1 MTTTTY
7 RIAEVAQRSGF
18 SRPTLRYYEE
28 IGLLP
33 APDRTES
40 GYRMY
45 DERTLDRLSFIA
57 RAKELGCSLE
67 KITDLSALWA
77 GDRCGPVRERL
88 HALVTDKLA
97 DAQRR
102 VAELM
107 SLTTDLQVAAGRLR
121 DATPTDERPCG
132 EDCACS
138 RGPVTDPVACSLDAS
153 LMDDRLGDWQNVLG
167 RVQSRESL
175 PDGVRLALEDAADL
189 GDLAQLVAAEQAC
202 CPFFSFAITVDA
214 RGVGLEVRST
224 SPEAREMVDAF
235 FRAAT

>member
-1 MTTTTY
+1 MY
-7 RIAEVAQRSGF
+7 RIAEVAERSGF
-18 SRPTLRYYEE
+18 SRLTLRYYEE

-33 APDRTES
+33 TPDRTES

-45 DERTLDRLSFIA
+45 DERTLDRLSFIT

-67 KITDLSALWA
+67 EITDLSALWA

-107 SLTTDLQVAAGRLR
+107 TLTADLHVAAGRLS

-132 EDCACS
+132 DDCACS
-138 RGPVTDPVACSLDAS
+138 RGPAADPIACSLDQS
-153 LMDDRLGDWQNVLG
+153 LMNDRLRDWQGVLE
-167 RVQSRESL
+167 RVRTREQL
-175 PDGVRLALEDAADL
+175 PDGVRLMFENAAEL
-189 GDLAQLVAAEQAC
+189 GELGELVAAEQAC
-202 CPFFSFAITVDA
+202 CPFFAFTITVDA
-214 RGVGLEVRST
+214 RGAGLEVRST
-224 SPEAREMVDAF
+224 TPEAREMVDAF
-235 FRAAT
+235 FGVAT